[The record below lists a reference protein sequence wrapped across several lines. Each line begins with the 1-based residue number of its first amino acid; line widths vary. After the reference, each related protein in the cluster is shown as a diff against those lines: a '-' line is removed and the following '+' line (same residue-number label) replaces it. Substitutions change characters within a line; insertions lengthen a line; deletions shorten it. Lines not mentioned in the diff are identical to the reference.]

1 MKIKTHQVAAKRFHL
16 TKKKKILKRYCGQD
30 HFNARDSGKISR
42 KKRRDTQISKSYR
55 KTLRKLI
62 PYK

>member
-1 MKIKTHQVAAKRFHL
+1 MKLKTHQFAAKRFHVS
-16 TKKKKILKRYCGQD
+16 KKGKLLKRYVGQD
-30 HFNARDSGKISR
+30 HFNARDSGKITR

>member
-1 MKIKTHQVAAKRFHL
+1 MKIKTHQSAAKRFHV
-16 TKKKKILKRYCGQD
+16 TKKSKLLKRYVGQD
-30 HFNARDSGKISR
+30 HFNARNPGKITR